1 MNPSPSSPDRPP
13 GGAAPV
19 PVPNANEPR
28 ADKPGS
34 DKPKGPPRGEG
45 PPAKYREPTKS
56 ELQRYYHSKQGEIES
71 EKMRLEYGWLAR
83 IIGRESASYNI
94 AFVIVTALLV
104 TGVVVIFTN
113 PNGYIEFWKIMLPIL
128 TLTLGYLFGKNSKD

>member
-1 MNPSPSSPDRPP
+1 MNPSPSSPDQPP
-13 GGAAPV
+13 GGPAPA
-19 PVPNANEPR
+19 PAPTPNANEPKS
-28 ADKPGS
+28 DKPGS
-34 DKPKGPPRGEG
+34 DKPKG

-83 IIGRESASYNI
+83 VIGRESASYNI
-94 AFVIVTALLV
+94 AFVIVTGLLLI
-104 TGVVVIFTN
+104 GVVVVFTN
-113 PNGYIEFWKIMLPIL
+113 PGGYIEFWKLLLPVL